1 MQAVRDKREPYG
13 QSQEPSGDRD
23 WLWARRTSRK
33 WKICCLPLKLLEKR
47 AGHNAGSDLRL
58 AKIGKWKGLTT
69 SGRWKETCCHFVWL
83 SAGGRAAY
91 NQDGLACSW
100 AWVYSEIFCTLLLQ
114 VWVVLAW
121 SNGVVFVL
129 RRRDGSSQGP
139 AVRLFLWTPGH
150 PAPWGQALGHS
161 SAAWQAERAN
171 RCAWS
176 CQRATFEN

>member
-1 MQAVRDKREPYG
+1 MWFQVVEKALNAGCERRKGALWSEPRAFRWPWLALGQEDFKEVKHLLSPPEAVK
-13 QSQEPSGDRD
+13 
-23 WLWARRTSRK
+23 K
-33 WKICCLPLKLLEKR
+33 W

-58 AKIGKWKGLTT
+58 AKISKWKGLTI

-91 NQDGLACSW
+91 DQDGVTCSW
-100 AWVYSEIFCTLLLQ
+100 AWVYSEIICTPLLQ

-139 AVRLFLWTPGH
+139 AVRLFLWIPCH
-150 PAPWGQALGHS
+150 PAPWGQAPRALLGCLAGRES
-161 SAAWQAERAN
+161 W
-171 RCAWS
+171 
-176 CQRATFEN
+176 

>member
-1 MQAVRDKREPYG
+1 MQAVRDEREPYG

-33 WKICCLPLKLLEKR
+33 WKICCLPLELLEKW
-47 AGHNAGSDLRL
+47 AGRNAGSDLRL
-58 AKIGKWKGLTT
+58 AKISKWKGLTI

-91 NQDGLACSW
+91 DQDGVTCSW

-139 AVRLFLWTPGH
+139 AVRLFLWIPCH
-150 PAPWGQALGHS
+150 PAPWGQAPRALLGCLAGRES
-161 SAAWQAERAN
+161 W
-171 RCAWS
+171 
-176 CQRATFEN
+176 